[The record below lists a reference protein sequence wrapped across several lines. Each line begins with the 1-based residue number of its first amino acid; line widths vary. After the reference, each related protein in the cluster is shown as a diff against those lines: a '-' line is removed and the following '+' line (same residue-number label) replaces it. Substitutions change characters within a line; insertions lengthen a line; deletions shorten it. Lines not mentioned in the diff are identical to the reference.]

1 MWSLIRTWVPG
12 DQWKAFKGKNGIQN
26 SGISNMNDTF
36 GSCYGKMCP
45 VELHRYKLQLL
56 LKHAIKRRFR
66 DIDNVLM
73 IIQNF

>member
-1 MWSLIRTWVPG
+1 
-12 DQWKAFKGKNGIQN
+12 
-26 SGISNMNDTF
+26 MNDTF